1 MLADAEKYQKEDE
14 MLKSKID
21 KRNELE
27 NSIYSI
33 KPMVE
38 KLPDGDQKTA
48 ALDYISN
55 TLSWIDNSHNA
66 TYEEYEEKLKELQ
79 EKSQQLMGA
88 MGSADA
94 PGTADTASQPNTAPV
109 VEEVD

>member
-1 MLADAEKYQKEDE
+1 VA
-14 MLKSKID
+14 
-21 KRNELE
+21 
-27 NSIYSI
+27 
-33 KPMVE
+33 

-66 TYEEYEEKLKELQ
+66 TYEEKLKELQ
-79 EKSQQLMGA
+79 EKSQQLMAA

-94 PGTADTASQPNTAPV
+94 PDMADIANQPNTAPV